1 MTTTNTQRTFIS
13 KRYGSIIS
21 TYYAKNG
28 RAINNINFYNK
39 ETGEIVAHNRGWLNG
54 SDDYYDRNRL
64 DCFYV
69 YGEVKSYNAG
79 TDVEKKMKL
88 GGNFTVNIGK
98 KSSYDEPQCDLYVE
112 IDNKTVKLVKQFDYQ
127 ELSINTF
134 NEITAGTY
142 FYKRTE
148 IEVEVGLE
156 QRTSVYFNNM
166 VGERKEDTTKEQAE
180 LDKTYET
187 FRELGIYVDKS
198 DVAKILNR
206 FKFVQR
212 DNSLGDEITNR
223 VQAEHSSEE
232 YGKIMKY

>member
-1 MTTTNTQRTFIS
+1 MTTTSTQRTFIS
-13 KRYGSIIS
+13 KRYNSFIS
-21 TYYAKNG
+21 TYIAGNG
-28 RAINNINFYNK
+28 REINNINFYNK

-54 SDDYYDRNRL
+54 SDDYHDRERL
-64 DCFYV
+64 DGFYV
-69 YGEVKSYNAG
+69 YGEVKNYNAG
-79 TDVEKKMKL
+79 TGVEKKMKL

-112 IDNKTVKLVKQFDYQ
+112 IDNETVKLVKQFDYQ
-127 ELSINTF
+127 ELLVGTY

-187 FRELGIYVDKS
+187 FRELGIYVEKS
-198 DVAKILNR
+198 DVAKILNQ

-212 DNSLGDEITNR
+212 DNSLSDEITSR
-223 VQAEHSSEE
+223 IQAEHSSEE

>member
-1 MTTTNTQRTFIS
+1 MAVTNTQRTFICR
-13 KRYGSIIS
+13 RYGSLLS
-21 TYYAKNG
+21 TYMAGNG
-28 RAINNINFYNK
+28 RYVNEINFYNK

-54 SDDYYDRNRL
+54 SDDYHDRERL
-64 DCFYV
+64 DGFYV

-79 TDVEKKMKL
+79 TNVKKKMEL

-98 KSSYDEPQCDLYVE
+98 KSSFDEPQCDLYVE
-112 IDNKTVKLVKQFDYQ
+112 IDGETVKLVKQFDYQ
-127 ELSINTF
+127 ELFVCTY
-134 NEITAGTY
+134 NEITAETY

-148 IEVEVGLE
+148 IEVEIGLE

-166 VGERKEDTTKEQAE
+166 IGERKEDTTKEQAE

-187 FRELGIYVDKS
+187 FRELEIYVSKS
-198 DVAKILNR
+198 DVAKILNK

-212 DNSLGDEITNR
+212 DNSLGDEITSR

-232 YGKIMKY
+232 YEK

>member
-1 MTTTNTQRTFIS
+1 MATTNAQRTFIS
-13 KRYGSIIS
+13 KRYNSIIS
-21 TYYAKNG
+21 TYYANNG

-39 ETGEIVAHNRGWLNG
+39 ETGEIVAYNRSWLNG
-54 SDDYYDRNRL
+54 SDDYHDRERL
-64 DCFYV
+64 DGFYV
-69 YGEVKSYNAG
+69 YGEVKSYNA
-79 TDVEKKMKL
+79 EKKMKL

-127 ELSINTF
+127 ELLVGTY
-134 NEITAGTY
+134 NEITAETY

-187 FRELGIYVDKS
+187 FRELGIYVNKS
-198 DVAKILNR
+198 DVAKILNQ

-212 DNSLGDEITNR
+212 DNSLGDEITSR